1 MIMRKIMKVTSTAL
15 LATTFAVTSAYPSAA
30 FAASNEMVNPV
41 VETETETS
49 IPLQNSMDKAV
60 QAALGGPEIK
70 KLNVLGHEFNVKP
83 AGITKKN
90 ELTVVDGQISH
101 HLSWRPDDQLYYHIE
116 KENGEVKKVEIKI
129 DRGGWTSLSAPF
141 IATLAEKN
149 DIPITLEMIQELG
162 QKLGSYIDG
171 KWEYAAETI
180 VSTIALHVE

>member
-1 MIMRKIMKVTSTAL
+1 MIMGKIIKVTSTAL
-15 LATTFAVTSAYPSAA
+15 LATTFALTSAYPSAV
-30 FAASNEMVNPV
+30 FAASNDMVDPV
-41 VETETETS
+41 VETETS

-60 QAALGGPEIK
+60 QAALVGPEIK